1 MGVFTKEKIVWKV
14 IESVKVYRGAY
25 VVIKDIMT
33 IHLKMS
39 KISTVTKYKLVQTTP
54 RFFLVFLRYHT
65 IFKNNLG
72 WIFGWI

>member
-14 IESVKVYRGAY
+14 IERVKVYRGAY
-25 VVIKDIMT
+25 VVIKYIMT

-39 KISTVTKYKLVQTTP
+39 KISTVTKYKLVQATP
-54 RFFLVFLRYHT
+54 WCFLGFLRYHT